1 MRISDWSSDVCS
13 SDLTHAEIGPYYV
26 TWAIGH
32 LLSDPLPPYYDKR
45 YKEFRA
51 EDLPIVPKVWAKV
64 VVPKKKEK
72 AAAIAVLMKRVRLLW
87 HIGDPDKIGRAVCR
101 ERVCYDVL
109 LSVVADPLK
118 KKQK

>member
-1 MRISDWSSDVCS
+1 MLGVRPVWAK
-13 SDLTHAEIGPYYV
+13 THAEIGPYYV

-64 VVPKKKEK
+64 VVPKKKEQ
-72 AAAIAVLMKRVRLLW
+72 ADAIAVLMKKVRLLW
-87 HIGDPDKIGRAVCR
+87 HIGDPAREGQVMADEIGRASCR
-101 ERVCYDVL
+101 ERV
-109 LSVVADPLK
+109 
-118 KKQK
+118 